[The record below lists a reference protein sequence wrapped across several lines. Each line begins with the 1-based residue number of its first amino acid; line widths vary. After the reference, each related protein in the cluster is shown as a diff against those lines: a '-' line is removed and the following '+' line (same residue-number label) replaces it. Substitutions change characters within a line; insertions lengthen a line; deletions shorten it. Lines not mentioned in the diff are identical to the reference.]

1 MEMQKNRIGKI
12 IRSLL
17 LILVMAGG
25 VVAVLATANWL
36 PSLMQQDFA
45 RQYES
50 VNDAKRSL
58 GLDKVMVPTYF
69 PEGISWPPSLILA
82 QKKPYKAVVMEFKKA
97 KTMETILIVIQSFE
111 HDSDVQLQRITMSE
125 SKEETRYQ
133 MKGKIAFLQVGT
145 CDNGKQC
152 SRMTW
157 QDKDLYCTV
166 LLMSSPFELI
176 KIAESMIQ

>member
-1 MEMQKNRIGKI
+1 
-12 IRSLL
+12 
-17 LILVMAGG
+17 
-25 VVAVLATANWL
+25 
-36 PSLMQQDFA
+36 
-45 RQYES
+45 
-50 VNDAKRSL
+50 
-58 GLDKVMVPTYF
+58 
-69 PEGISWPPSLILA
+69 
-82 QKKPYKAVVMEFKKA
+82 
-97 KTMETILIVIQSFE
+97 METILIVIQSFE
-111 HDSDVQLQRITMSE
+111 HDSDVQLQRITLSE